1 MNQIGSSQ
9 ILPNK
14 RGYTLTLEALRPKL
28 ERNKIKTLTLVCN
41 KMNHMKNNPDKF
53 IAQLI
58 KSKTKKRELKYTN
71 KNDLLLIWSKI
82 ASMKNINEKRI
93 ALQKI
98 NRTILHNF
106 NTRLPYPCI
115 TFPFSKHLDL
125 FKIKKLC
132 FTLTTATLHP
142 DTAQYINKSMQH
154 IPKKLRSIKDILT
167 NGKKIQRQAQFY
179 CAGKPWC
186 NDLHFSKDLKDMGES
201 FTQIGTVNANYIP
214 HPTNI

>member
-1 MNQIGSSQ
+1 M
-9 ILPNK
+9 
-14 RGYTLTLEALRPKL
+14 R
-28 ERNKIKTLTLVCN
+28 
-41 KMNHMKNNPDKF
+41 NNPEKF
-53 IAQLI
+53 IAQLV

-82 ASMKNINEKRI
+82 TSMKNINEKRI

-132 FTLTTATLHP
+132 FTHYRKLP
-142 DTAQYINKSMQH
+142 PRIQH
-154 IPKKLRSIKDILT
+154 NTSTKVYNTFPK
-167 NGKKIQRQAQFY
+167 
-179 CAGKPWC
+179 
-186 NDLHFSKDLKDMGES
+186 
-201 FTQIGTVNANYIP
+201 NYVA
-214 HPTNI
+214 